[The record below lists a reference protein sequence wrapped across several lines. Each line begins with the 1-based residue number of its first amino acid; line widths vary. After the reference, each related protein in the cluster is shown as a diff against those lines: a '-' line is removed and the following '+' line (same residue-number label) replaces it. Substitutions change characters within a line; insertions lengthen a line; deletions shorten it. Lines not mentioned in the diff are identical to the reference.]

1 MTKVKLGIIGAG
13 FNGQIAFI
21 QNFYKNKKCQIYG
34 LAEARQNFREK
45 VAKKFKIKKL
55 TVLLIRT

>member
-34 LAEARQNFREK
+34 LAEARQKLREK
-45 VAKKFKIKKL
+45 VAKNL
-55 TVLLIRT
+55 R